1 MGTSQIFAAILNLS
15 RAATILRKLRIS
27 VVQYLNTAPLVY
39 GFTHGA
45 LKDKYDLSFTVPS
58 QCADDLRDGRADV
71 AIIPAIEFQRIDD
84 LVVLPDLAIAAKR
97 RVRSLLIVSRKPIAE
112 VQSIALDRSSR
123 STQALT
129 RILCAEHWQI
139 KPAFFEATFDCAA
152 TILERADA
160 ALLIGDPAL
169 RLGISIAGNAAL
181 GADGELMCSSDK
193 AGVHATETLHVYDVV
208 QEWRR
213 LTGLPAVLA
222 VWAGR
227 RESVTPEIIADFAAS
242 KDYGVAHLA
251 EISAAASLEQGLPA
265 ADLLNYLQENIDF
278 TLDSENLAGLELYYC
293 LAAKLGLIPRAKA
306 IEWANINTLRYAS
319 R

>member
-1 MGTSQIFAAILNLS
+1 V
-15 RAATILRKLRIS
+15 RKLRIS

-39 GFTHGA
+39 GFTRGA
-45 LKDKYDLSFTVPS
+45 LQNKYDLSFTVPS

-112 VQSIALDRSSR
+112 VNSIALDGSSR

-139 KPAFFEATFDCAA
+139 KPAFFEATFDSTT
-152 TILERADA
+152 TILEQADA

-169 RLGISIAGNAAL
+169 RLAISIAGNATL
-181 GADGELMCSSDK
+181 GATGELMCSPDK
-193 AGVHATETLHVYDVV
+193 AGINATETLHVYDAV

-227 RESVTPEIIADFAAS
+227 RESVTPEIVADFVAS
-242 KDYGVAHLA
+242 KEYGVAHLG
-251 EISAAASLEQGLPA
+251 EISAAASVEQNLPA
-265 ADLLNYLQENIDF
+265 ADLLNYLQENINF
-278 TLDSENLAGLELYYC
+278 SLDSDNLAGLELYYC

-306 IEWANINTLRYAS
+306 IEWANINTPRYAA

>member
-1 MGTSQIFAAILNLS
+1 M
-15 RAATILRKLRIS
+15 RKLRIS
-27 VVQYLNTAPLVY
+27 VVQYLNTVPLVH

-45 LKDKYDLSFTVPS
+45 LKDKYELSFTVPS
-58 QCADDLRDGRADV
+58 QCADDLHDGRADV
-71 AIIPAIEFQRIDD
+71 AIIPAIEFQRIDN
-84 LVVLPDLAIAAKR
+84 LVILPDLAIAAKR

-112 VQSIALDRSSR
+112 VQSMALDRSSR
-123 STQALT
+123 STQALA
-129 RILCAEHWQI
+129 RILCSEQWQI
-139 KPAFFEATFDCAA
+139 KPAFFEETFNSAA
-152 TILERADA
+152 NILDVADA

-169 RLGISIAGNAAL
+169 RLAISIAGSAAL
-181 GADGELMCSSDK
+181 GADGELMCSPGK
-193 AGVHATETLHVYDVV
+193 AGVNATETLHVYDVV

-227 RESVTPEIIADFAAS
+227 RELVTPEIVADFAAS
-242 KDYGVAHLA
+242 KAQGVAHLA
-251 EISAAASLEQGLPA
+251 EISATASVEQDLPA
-265 ADLLNYLQENIDF
+265 ADLLNYLRENIDF

-306 IEWANINTLRYAS
+306 IEWANIRTPRYAS

>member
-1 MGTSQIFAAILNLS
+1 VPA
-15 RAATILRKLRIS
+15 ILRKLRIS

-58 QCADDLRDGRADV
+58 QCADDLREARADV

-112 VQSIALDRSSR
+112 VQSMALDRSSR
-123 STQALT
+123 STQVLT
-129 RILCAEHWQI
+129 RILCSEHWQI
-139 KPAFFEATFDCAA
+139 KPAFFEATFDSAA
-152 TILERADA
+152 TILEQADA

-169 RLGISIAGNAAL
+169 RVAISIAGNATL
-181 GADGELMCSSDK
+181 GANGELMCSPGK
-193 AGVHATETLHVYDVV
+193 AGINASETLHVYDVV

-227 RESVTPEIIADFAAS
+227 RESVTPEVVLDFAAS
-242 KDYGVAHLA
+242 KEYGVAHLA
-251 EISAAASLEQGLPA
+251 EICATASVEQDLPA
-265 ADLLNYLQENIDF
+265 ADLLNYLRENIDF

-293 LAAKLGLIPRAKA
+293 LATKLGLIPRAKA
-306 IEWANINTLRYAS
+306 IEWANLHTPRYAS

>member
-1 MGTSQIFAAILNLS
+1 VSA
-15 RAATILRKLRIS
+15 ILRKLRIS

-39 GFTHGA
+39 GFTSGA

-84 LVVLPDLAIAAKR
+84 LVVLPDLAIGAKR
-97 RVRSLLIVSRKPIAE
+97 RVRSLLIVSRKPIQE
-112 VQSIALDRSSR
+112 VKSIALDGSSR
-123 STQALT
+123 STQTLT

-139 KPAFFEATFDCAA
+139 KPVFFEATFGSTA
-152 TILERADA
+152 TILEQADA

-169 RLGISIAGNAAL
+169 RLAIAITGNATL
-181 GADGELMCSSDK
+181 GANGELMCSPDK
-193 AGVHATETLHVYDVV
+193 AGVNATETLNVYDVV

-227 RESVTPEIIADFAAS
+227 REAVTPELVADFAAS
-242 KDYGVAHLA
+242 KAYGMAHLA
-251 EISAAASLEQGLPA
+251 EISTTASLEQDLPVP
-265 ADLLNYLQENIDF
+265 DLLNYLQENIDF

-306 IEWANINTLRYAS
+306 IEWATINTPRYAS

>member
-1 MGTSQIFAAILNLS
+1 
-15 RAATILRKLRIS
+15 LRKLRIS
-27 VVQYLNTAPLVY
+27 VVQYLNTAPLVH
-39 GFTHGA
+39 GFTHGP

-97 RVRSLLIVSRKPIAE
+97 CVRSLLIVSRKPIAE

-129 RILCAEHWQI
+129 RILSAEHWHM
-139 KPAFFEATFDCAA
+139 KPAFFEETFNSTA
-152 TILERADA
+152 TILEQADA
-160 ALLIGDPAL
+160 ALVIGDPAL
-169 RLGISIAGNAAL
+169 RLAISIAGNATF
-181 GADGELMCSSDK
+181 GVQGELMCSPDK
-193 AGVHATETLHVYDVV
+193 AGVNATETIHVYDVV

-227 RESVTPEIIADFAAS
+227 RELVTPEVVADFAAS
-242 KDYGVAHLA
+242 KEYGMAHLA
-251 EISAAASLEQGLPA
+251 EISATASEEQNLPT
-265 ADLLNYLQENIDF
+265 ADLLNYLQDNIDF

-306 IEWANINTLRYAS
+306 IEWATINTPRYAS

>member
-1 MGTSQIFAAILNLS
+1 M
-15 RAATILRKLRIS
+15 RKLRIS

-39 GFTHGA
+39 GFTRGA
-45 LKDKYDLSFTVPS
+45 LQNKYDLSFTVPS

-84 LVVLPDLAIAAKR
+84 LVVLPNLAIAAKR
-97 RVRSLLIVSRKPIAE
+97 RVRSLLIVSRNPIAE
-112 VQSIALDRSSR
+112 VQSIALDRNSR

-139 KPAFFEATFDCAA
+139 KPAFFEATFDSTA
-152 TILERADA
+152 TILEQADA

-169 RLGISIAGNAAL
+169 QLAISIAGHATL
-181 GADGELMCSSDK
+181 GAAGELMCSPDK
-193 AGVHATETLHVYDVV
+193 AGINATETLHVYDVV

-222 VWAGR
+222 IWAGR
-227 RESVTPEIIADFAAS
+227 REAVTPEIVADFVAS
-242 KDYGVAHLA
+242 KEYGLAHLG
-251 EISAAASLEQGLPA
+251 EISAAASLEQNLPA

-278 TLDSENLAGLELYYC
+278 SLDSDNLAGLKLYYC

-306 IEWANINTLRYAS
+306 IEWATINTPRYAA

>member
-1 MGTSQIFAAILNLS
+1 M
-15 RAATILRKLRIS
+15 RKLRIS

-39 GFTHGA
+39 GFTRGA
-45 LKDKYDLSFTVPS
+45 LQDKYDLSFTVPS

-84 LVVLPDLAIAAKR
+84 LVVLPDLAIAAKK

-112 VQSIALDRSSR
+112 VKSIALDGSSR

-139 KPAFFEATFDCAA
+139 KPAFFEATFDSTA
-152 TILERADA
+152 TILEQADA

-169 RLGISIAGNAAL
+169 RLAISIAGNATL
-181 GADGELMCSSDK
+181 GAAVELMCSPDK
-193 AGVHATETLHVYDVV
+193 AGIDATETLHVYDVV

-227 RESVTPEIIADFAAS
+227 RESVTPEIVADFVAS
-242 KDYGVAHLA
+242 KEYGVAHLG
-251 EISAAASLEQGLPA
+251 EISAAASAEQNLPA

-278 TLDSENLAGLELYYC
+278 SLDSDNLAGLELYYC
-293 LAAKLGLIPRAKA
+293 LAAKLGLIPRANA
-306 IEWANINTLRYAS
+306 IEWANNNAPRYAA

>member
-1 MGTSQIFAAILNLS
+1 VSA
-15 RAATILRKLRIS
+15 ILRKLRIS
-27 VVQYLNTAPLVY
+27 VVQYLNTTPLVY
-39 GFTHGA
+39 GFTRGA

-84 LVVLPDLAIAAKR
+84 LVVLPDLAIGAKR
-97 RVRSLLIVSRKPIAE
+97 RVRSLLIVSRKPIQE
-112 VQSIALDRSSR
+112 VKSIALDGSSR
-123 STQALT
+123 STQTLT

-139 KPAFFEATFDCAA
+139 KPVFFEATFGSTA
-152 TILERADA
+152 TILEQADA

-169 RLGISIAGNAAL
+169 RLAIAITGNATL
-181 GADGELMCSSDK
+181 GANGELMCSPDK
-193 AGVHATETLHVYDVV
+193 AGVNATETLNVYDVV

-227 RESVTPEIIADFAAS
+227 RESVTPELVADFAAS
-242 KDYGVAHLA
+242 KAYGMAHLA
-251 EISAAASLEQGLPA
+251 EISTTASLEQDLPVP
-265 ADLLNYLQENIDF
+265 DLLNYLQENIDF

-306 IEWANINTLRYAS
+306 IEWATINTPRYAS

>member
-1 MGTSQIFAAILNLS
+1 
-15 RAATILRKLRIS
+15 
-27 VVQYLNTAPLVY
+27 VQYLNTAPLVR

-97 RVRSLLIVSRKPIAE
+97 RVRSLLIVSGKPNAQ

-129 RILCAEHWQI
+129 RILCAQHWQI
-139 KPAFFEATFDCAA
+139 KPVFFEATFDSAA
-152 TILERADA
+152 SILEQADA

-169 RLGISIAGNAAL
+169 RLAISISGSATL
-181 GADGELMCSSDK
+181 GADGELLCSPGK
-193 AGVHATETLHVYDVV
+193 ASINAAETLHVYDVV

-222 VWAGR
+222 VWAGH
-227 RESVTPEIIADFAAS
+227 RESVTPEVVADFAAS
-242 KDYGVAHLA
+242 KEYGLAHLA
-251 EISAAASLEQGLPA
+251 EISATASVEQDLPA

-278 TLDSENLAGLELYYC
+278 TLNSENLAGLELYYC

-306 IEWANINTLRYAS
+306 IEWATINTPRYAS

>member
-1 MGTSQIFAAILNLS
+1 M
-15 RAATILRKLRIS
+15 RKLRIS

-39 GFTHGA
+39 GFTRGA
-45 LKDKYDLSFTVPS
+45 LQNKYDLSFTVPS

-112 VQSIALDRSSR
+112 VQRIALDRNSR

-139 KPAFFEATFDCAA
+139 KPAFFEATFDSTA
-152 TILERADA
+152 TILEQADA
-160 ALLIGDPAL
+160 ALLIGDRAL
-169 RLGISIAGNAAL
+169 RLAISITGHATL
-181 GADGELMCSSDK
+181 GAAGELVCSPDQ
-193 AGVHATETLHVYDVV
+193 AGINATETLHVYDVV

-222 VWAGR
+222 IWAGR
-227 RESVTPEIIADFAAS
+227 REAVTPEIVADFVAS
-242 KDYGVAHLA
+242 KEYGLAHLG
-251 EISAAASLEQGLPA
+251 EISAAASLEQNLPA
-265 ADLLNYLQENIDF
+265 ADLLNYFQENIDF
-278 TLDSENLAGLELYYC
+278 SLDSDNLAGLDLYSC
-293 LAAKLGLIPRAKA
+293 LAAKLGIIPRAKA
-306 IEWANINTLRYAS
+306 IEWATINTPRYAA